1 MKNSLTSL
9 TLAIGCS
16 ALIGCSSAYFGAL
29 EKLGY
34 HKRDILVSR
43 VEKARDSQ
51 QDAKE
56 QFKTALERFEEVVA
70 FEGGELESRYK
81 KLDSELQRSEK
92 SAKAVR
98 DRIAS
103 VEKVGEA
110 LFDEWETELKSYSSD
125 SLRRSSEQ
133 KLRATKARYEKL
145 VFSMNEAESKLEP
158 VLMPF
163 RDQVLF
169 LKHNLNAKAI
179 ASLQEESYKIEANVR
194 ELVLEMEQS
203 IAEADAFI
211 RTLEDA

>member
-1 MKNSLTSL
+1 MRRTLTSL
-9 TLAIGCS
+9 SLVVGCLALS
-16 ALIGCSSAYFGAL
+16 GCSSAYFGAM

-92 SAKAVR
+92 SATAVR

-103 VEKVGEA
+103 VEKVGGA
-110 LFDEWETELKSYSSD
+110 LFDEWEKELKNYSSD

-133 KLRATKARYEKL
+133 KLRNTKSRYEKL
-145 VFSMNEAESKLEP
+145 VFSMHEAESKLEP

-179 ASLQEESYKIEANVR
+179 SSLQEESYKIESNVR
-194 ELVLEMEQS
+194 ELV
-203 IAEADAFI
+203 ADAFI
-211 RTLEDA
+211 STLEDA